1 MLLIRA
7 CPAGD
12 QVRLG
17 SVWGGTPSHDLLV
30 ALSFPH
36 RPFLSV
42 VLIYLLYLRAL
53 KTSEASFVLVVIG
66 SRRDKRIFPLR
77 TRRRLHKILQT
88 SPS

>member
-1 MLLIRA
+1 MLNA
-7 CPAGD
+7 VDTSVTGD

-17 SVWGGTPSHDLLV
+17 SVWGGIPSHDLLV
-30 ALSFPH
+30 ALSLPH

-42 VLIYLLYLRAL
+42 SIYLLYLRAL